1 MCGAGHR
8 SERSVLFADT
18 GITSGSNVEALTTG
32 QPQRGPDVEATE
44 LRRSTLERK
53 DRDEL
58 VTIATALGAKPPSRA
73 RKAEIVDLIITSA
86 TTAGADAPE
95 EPDVKEEAVGDD
107 AAGSEDDGSTYH
119 AGDDEFDFGEVTTKK
134 KSGKGDG
141 NGSGKGKGAKS
152 KKGDAS
158 ADNNDEAPTERGNR
172 RRRRRGRG
180 GDNDSDSGPVNVDG
194 HLDLREDG
202 YGFLRVGT
210 ASSSMDD
217 AYVSVKQ
224 VRQFG
229 LRKGDHLVGTSRP
242 ANRNEKNPAM
252 LTIDSINGSE
262 PSAALDRRVFDA
274 LTALHPSEL
283 LSLEGDS
290 NSAAMRMMD
299 LLTPIGKGQ
308 RGVIV
313 APPRTGKTT
322 LIAEIAASIEANY
335 PELNLFVLLIDERP
349 EDITVIKRAV
359 KEAEVITSPFDRP
372 ADEHAALADM
382 TVERAKRLVELG
394 RDVVLLFDGVSR
406 LVRTHNQTGSSSG
419 RTMPGGIDANSIY
432 PAKRL
437 LGAAR
442 AMEEG
447 GSLTVVATAS
457 ADEADGDDS
466 ILQAL
471 TGLANMELRLH
482 RGAALLGTH
491 PAIDVMASQT
501 RNDSHL
507 VDDKVQSQLVQLRS
521 ALEAIDDPVGDGLP
535 QLEKLLDL
543 INGSKNNAALLKDVA
558 KGV

>member
-1 MCGAGHR
+1 MEG
-8 SERSVLFADT
+8 
-18 GITSGSNVEALTTG
+18 
-32 QPQRGPDVEATE
+32 TE

-58 VTIATALGAKPPSRA
+58 VTIATALGTKPPSRA

-86 TTAGADAPE
+86 TTAGADE
-95 EPDVKEEAVGDD
+95 EPDDNGSNGGDD
-107 AAGSEDDGSTYH
+107 PGAEDEDASTYH

-134 KSGKGDG
+134 KGAKAAKKESGKAK
-141 NGSGKGKGAKS
+141 NAKS
-152 KKGDAS
+152 EKDNGDQKAEGN
-158 ADNNDEAPTERGNR
+158 NNDGGPIERGNR

-180 GDNDSDSGPVNVDG
+180 GGDSEADTGPVNVEG
-194 HLDLREDG
+194 YLDLRDDG
-202 YGFLRVGT
+202 YGFLRVG
-210 ASSSMDD
+210 SSRSSMDD

-252 LTIDSINGSE
+252 LSIDSINESE
-262 PSAALDRRVFDA
+262 PAAALDRRVFDE
-274 LTALHPSEL
+274 LTPLHPSEL
-283 LSLEGDS
+283 LSLEGDGS
-290 NSAAMRMMD
+290 SAAMRMMD

-308 RGVIV
+308 RSVIV
-313 APPRTGKTT
+313 SPPRAGKTT

-359 KEAEVITSPFDRP
+359 KEAEIISSPFDRP
-372 ADEHAALADM
+372 AEEHAALVDM

-394 RDVVLLFDGVSR
+394 RDVVLLFDGLSR
-406 LVRTHNQTGSSSG
+406 LVRTHNQTGSASG

-457 ADEADGDDS
+457 AEEADGDDS
-466 ILQAL
+466 ILAAL
-471 TGLANMELRLH
+471 TGLANSELRLH
-482 RGAALLGTH
+482 GGAAMLGTY
-491 PAIDVMASQT
+491 PAIDVMGSHT
-501 RNDSHL
+501 RNVSNL
-507 VDDKVQSQLVQLRS
+507 VDDKLEAQLVQLRS
-521 ALEAIDDPVGDGLP
+521 ALEGIDDPVGDGLP
-535 QLEKLLDL
+535 QLEKLLEL
-543 INGSKNNAALLKDVA
+543 VNGSKNNAALLKDVA
-558 KGV
+558 K